1 MLAQFTPAEQLAVE
15 SGLLVEHD
23 GLTYW
28 TEGDSARALEAF
40 KAKLKQEQAQKIF
53 NWMMT
58 RTFESWYEGPFMAY
72 VHGDEEQPEKE
83 DLIKEIE
90 FFLG

>member
-1 MLAQFTPAEQLAVE
+1 MLSQFTPAEQLAVE
-15 SGLLVEHD
+15 SGLLVEQD

-58 RTFESWYEGPFMAY
+58 RTFESWHQGEFMAY